1 MQLLSIGII
10 EPVEGLEDR
19 LKLEFDILKDEGLE
33 ITLKKFSKSTTIYYY
48 CYVDDDI
55 LLKGNYE
62 DLRKMFFHCVANAL
76 SDIIINFWEPK
87 LIKKII
93 KDNYFYF
100 DANEQNRIYEFAA
113 DILNFNETCGKQ
125 NLFYQIKRKTFV
137 LHKIIDYLKTSST
150 IILDGFIN
158 FRLKAYIDQLEEAV
172 DKAIDEYLMDKEYRE
187 FIKLLRYFV
196 DLQEPKKDLVNV
208 VLRGGEFY
216 LLDDKMNLIEK
227 DEGMDMI
234 ARENPD
240 VNPDDILVSTLINMA
255 PKKIVIHGFKGREK
269 VEVINALYNIFE
281 GRITFCTNCKICI
294 ELKPLKTK

>member
-10 EPVEGLEDR
+10 QPVDGFEDR

-33 ITLKKFSKSTTIYYY
+33 ITLKKSGKSSATYYY
-48 CYVDDDI
+48 CHVNDDM
-55 LLKGNYE
+55 LLKGNYQ
-62 DLRKMFFHCVANAL
+62 DLKNMFFHCVANAV
-76 SDIIINFWEPK
+76 SDIVINFWEPR

-100 DANEQNRIYEFAA
+100 NANEQNRIYEFTE
-113 DILNFNETCGKQ
+113 DVLNFNENCGKQ

-137 LHKIIDYLKTSST
+137 LHKIMDFLNTSGI

-158 FRLKAYIDQLEEAV
+158 FRLKDYIEQLEEAV

-196 DLQEPKKDLVNV
+196 DLQEPKKDMVNV
-208 VLRGGEFY
+208 LLRGGEFF
-216 LLDDKMNLIEK
+216 LLDEQMNLIEK
-227 DEGMDMI
+227 DEGINMI

-240 VNPDDILVSTLINMA
+240 VNVDDILVSTLINMA
-255 PKKIVIHGFKGREK
+255 PRKIVIHGFKGRDW
-269 VEVINALYNIFE
+269 VRACSAARVSSCSASPAPAWYF
-281 GRITFCTNCKICI
+281 
-294 ELKPLKTK
+294 